1 MSRNGISIALSGLI
15 FLFVVAFLGCSSMV
29 PVTPTQ
35 PAKVMKNELSGA
47 PDWVTESCTVFWDDE
62 EDAHICGVGV
72 VTGTANPGLAR
83 SAAIARARSEIAS
96 SLQTKVERLLKDYQA
111 TTTGG
116 AYFGKVAA
124 DEQYISDT
132 SKQITTQS
140 VSGTRLEASWVSSSG
155 TYYAMVSLGAAGLV
169 DAINA
174 DQTLPEDV
182 RVEVAKRAAASF
194 AELAAAVDTSEA
206 SQAPA
211 APAAPGE

>member
-1 MSRNGISIALSGLI
+1 MGMSRNGTSIALSGSI

-47 PDWVTESCTVFWDDE
+47 PDWLTASCTVFWDDE
-62 EDAHICGVGV
+62 EDAHICGVGA

-124 DEQYISDT
+124 DEQHISDT
-132 SKQITTQS
+132 SKQITAQS
-140 VSGTRLEASWVSSSG
+140 VSGTRFEASWVSSSG

-169 DAINA
+169 GAINA
-174 DQTLPEDV
+174 DQTLPENV
-182 RVEVAKRAAASF
+182 RVEVAKRAEASF
-194 AELAAAVDTSEA
+194 AELAAAVETSEA
-206 SQAPA
+206 SESTGAPA
-211 APAAPGE
+211 E